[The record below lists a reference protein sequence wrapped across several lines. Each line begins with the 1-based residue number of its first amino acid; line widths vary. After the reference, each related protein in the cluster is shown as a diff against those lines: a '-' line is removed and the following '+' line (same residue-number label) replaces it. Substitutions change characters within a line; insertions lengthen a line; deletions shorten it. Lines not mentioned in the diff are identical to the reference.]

1 MAHVRITPQGLQASR
16 AHHTTGTAGITC
28 ASRAHHVRITPQGL
42 QASRAHHVR
51 ITPQG
56 LQAYGVFVGLQLSST
71 QVGLCHPL
79 KPYRMAGPR
88 SHACARACTHAHAD
102 PAAGAEGL
110 EGMVAAA
117 GDEGTRGGG
126 GAGVVGPAPASRVYP
141 TEIPGVGRRRKPR
154 RGQEVRGGHSA

>member
-1 MAHVRITPQGLQASR
+1 MQQCSGRCPSEEGRWLLGNECGRPSSSP
-16 AHHTTGTAGITC
+16 TAAWPTC
-28 ASRAHHVRITPQGL
+28 ASHHRDC
-42 QASRAHHVR
+42 RH
-51 ITPQG
+51 
-56 LQAYGVFVGLQLSST
+56 GVFVGLQLSST